1 MDSNDGYLRIQGL
14 TKRYGTLAAVHDV
27 TLDVRRGEMLVLLGP
42 SGCGKTTTLRMVA
55 GFVEASA
62 GHILL
67 EGQDYADLPPHRRE
81 MGMVF
86 QSYALFPHMTVAQ
99 NVTFGLRMRR
109 LPRAETEAR
118 LAATLDMVKLT
129 TMADR
134 YPRQLSGGQQ
144 QRVAL
149 ARALA
154 IRPKVL
160 LLDEP
165 LSNLDAN
172 LRQEVAREI
181 RQLQRAAGLTALM
194 VTHDQ
199 DEAMTMADRLV
210 VMNEGAVQQVG
221 TQEELYERPAN
232 PFVARFIG
240 HSNLLPGELVEGT
253 RLLLANGGEIRLA
266 GRYAA
271 AGRCTLAV
279 RPERAWLSAPVQ
291 GGQGRANV
299 RVEDAIYVGAH
310 VEYLLSLPGGG
321 QLILHEATDGTGGRR
336 RAVGD
341 IAEVGWDLGSERL
354 FDASGDPLDST
365 SPAGLVPVAAPAS
378 AGYG

>member
-1 MDSNDGYLRIQGL
+1 MSDTYLRIEGL
-14 TKRYGTLAAVHDV
+14 TKRFGASTAVQDV
-27 TLDVRRGEMLVLLGP
+27 NLDVRQGEMLVLLGP

-55 GFVEASA
+55 GFVEASE
-62 GHILL
+62 GRILL
-67 EGQDYADLPPHRRE
+67 EGRDYAGLPPYRRE

-99 NVTFGLRMRR
+99 NVTFGLRMRK
-109 LPRAETEAR
+109 LPKAEVEAR
-118 LAATLDMVKLT
+118 LAETLEMVKLAS
-129 TMADR
+129 MADR

-172 LRQEVAREI
+172 LRQQVAREI
-181 RQLQRAAGLTALM
+181 RGLQRAAGLTALM

-199 DEAMTMADRLV
+199 DEAMMMADRLV

-240 HSNLLPGELVEGT
+240 HSNLIPGELAEGE
-253 RLLLANGGEIRLA
+253 RLMLPGGGAIRLA
-266 GRYAA
+266 GGYTAT
-271 AGRCTLAV
+271 GPCTLAI
-279 RPERAWLSAPVQ
+279 RPER
-291 GGQGRANV
+291 V
-299 RVEDAIYVGAH
+299 RLCGPEDAGARVVATVEDATYVGAH
-310 VEYLLSLPGGG
+310 IEVLLVLPDGTR
-321 QLILHEATDGTGGRR
+321 LILHDPTDGGAARR
-336 RAVGD
+336 FAAGDRAG
-341 IAEVGWDLGSERL
+341 IAWDPASERL
-354 FDASGDPLDST
+354 FD
-365 SPAGLVPVAAPAS
+365 S
-378 AGYG
+378 AGAPLAARTPVPA

>member
-1 MDSNDGYLRIQGL
+1 MSDPYLRIEGL
-14 TKRYGTLAAVHDV
+14 TKRFGATTAVRDV
-27 TLDVRRGEMLVLLGP
+27 NLDVRQGEMVVLLGP

-55 GFVEASA
+55 GFIEASE
-62 GHILL
+62 GRILL
-67 EGQDYADLPPHRRE
+67 EGRDYAGLPPHRRE

-86 QSYALFPHMTVAQ
+86 QSYALFPHMTVAA

-109 LPRAETEAR
+109 LPHAETEAR
-118 LAATLDMVKLT
+118 LAETLEMVKLSA
-129 TMADR
+129 MADR

-172 LRQEVAREI
+172 LRQQVAREI
-181 RQLQRAAGLTALM
+181 RGLQRAAGLTALM

-240 HSNLLPGELVEGT
+240 HSNLIAGTVADAALALPG
-253 RLLLANGGEIRLA
+253 GGSIRLA
-266 GRYAA
+266 GRYAPGA
-271 AGRCTLAV
+271 ATLAI
-279 RPERAWLSAPVQ
+279 RPERVRLCAADAPEA
-291 GGQGRANV
+291 RATV
-299 RVEDAIYVGAH
+299 LVEDATYVGAH
-310 VEYLLSLPGGG
+310 VEYLLALPDGSR
-321 QLILHEATDGTGGRR
+321 LILHDPTDGGGGRR
-336 RAVGD
+336 HAAGDRAG
-341 IAEVGWDLGSERL
+341 ITWDLASERL
-354 FDASGDPLDST
+354 FD
-365 SPAGLVPVAAPAS
+365 S
-378 AGYG
+378 AGAPLALQLPVPA

>member
-1 MDSNDGYLRIQGL
+1 MSAAYLRIEGL
-14 TKRYGTLAAVHDV
+14 TKRFGASTAVQDV
-27 TLDVRRGEMLVLLGP
+27 NLDVRQGEMVVLLGP
-42 SGCGKTTTLRMVA
+42 SGCGKTTTLRLIA

-62 GHILL
+62 GRILL
-67 EGQDYADLPPHRRE
+67 EGQDYAGLPPYRRE

-86 QSYALFPHMTVAQ
+86 QSYALFPHMTVTQ

-109 LPRAETEAR
+109 LPKPEIEQR
-118 LAATLDMVKLT
+118 LAATLEMVELSS
-129 TMADR
+129 MAER

-172 LRQEVAREI
+172 LRQQVAREI

-199 DEAMTMADRLV
+199 DEAMMMADRLV
-210 VMNEGAVQQVG
+210 VMDKGAVQQVG

-240 HSNLLPGELVEGT
+240 HSNLVAGSLSDGT
-253 RLLLANGGEIRLA
+253 RLFLPDGTAIGLA
-266 GRYAA
+266 GHYAA
-271 AGRCTLAV
+271 TGPITLAI
-279 RPERAWLSAPVQ
+279 RPERARLCAPGDAAARVT
-291 GGQGRANV
+291 V
-299 RVEDAIYVGAH
+299 VVEDATYVGAH
-310 VEYLLSLPGGG
+310 VEYLLALPDGTR
-321 QLILHEATDGTGGRR
+321 LILHDPTDGGGTRR
-336 RAVGD
+336 HAPGDRAGVT
-341 IAEVGWDLGSERL
+341 WDPASERL
-354 FDASGDPLDST
+354 FDAAGVPLT
-365 SPAGLVPVAAPAS
+365 ARAAIPA
-378 AGYG
+378 

>member
-1 MDSNDGYLRIQGL
+1 MSAASHLRIEGL
-14 TKRYGTLAAVHDV
+14 TKVYGSAAAVEDV
-27 TLDVRRGEMLVLLGP
+27 NLDVRQGEMLVLLGP
-42 SGCGKTTTLRMVA
+42 SGCGKTTTLRLVA
-55 GFVEASA
+55 GFVAA
-62 GHILL
+62 TRGRILV
-67 EGQDYADLPPHRRE
+67 EGKDYVSLPPYQRE

-86 QSYALFPHMTVAQ
+86 QSYALFPHLTVAQ
-99 NVTFGLRMRR
+99 NVTFGLRMRKLSKAEISSR
-109 LPRAETEAR
+109 LEETLE
-118 LAATLDMVKLT
+118 MVKLT

-172 LRQEVAREI
+172 LRQSVAREI

-210 VMNEGAVQQVG
+210 LMNEGRVQQVG
-221 TQEELYERPAN
+221 TQEELYEQPLN

-240 HSNLLPGELVEGT
+240 HSNLIKGELVDADT
-253 RLLLANGGEIRLA
+253 FRLPGGAVMKLARSYTQRGPH
-266 GRYAA
+266 
-271 AGRCTLAV
+271 TLAL
-279 RPERAWLSAPVQ
+279 RPERVRLQVDSDVSPP
-291 GGQGRANV
+291 RATA
-299 RVEDAIYVGAH
+299 RVEDATYVGGH
-310 VEYLLSLPGGG
+310 VDYLLSFEEGSSLA
-321 QLILHEATDGTGGRR
+321 LHEPTGATGGTRR
-336 RAVGD
+336 VMGET
-341 IAEVGWDLGSERL
+341 IAITWDALNERL
-354 FDASGDPLDST
+354 FDAKGT
-365 SPAGLVPVAAPAS
+365 TIAAMEA
-378 AGYG
+378 A

>member
-1 MDSNDGYLRIQGL
+1 MSAASHLRIEGL
-14 TKRYGTLAAVHDV
+14 TKIYGSTAAVEDV
-27 TLDVRRGEMLVLLGP
+27 NLDVAQGEMLVLLGP
-42 SGCGKTTTLRMVA
+42 SGCGKTTTLRLVA
-55 GFVEASA
+55 GFVAATRGRILVEGRDIAS
-62 GHILL
+62 
-67 EGQDYADLPPHRRE
+67 LPPYQRE

-86 QSYALFPHMTVAQ
+86 QSYALFPHLTVAQ
-99 NVTFGLRMRR
+99 NVTFGLRMRKLSKAEISSR
-109 LPRAETEAR
+109 LEETLE
-118 LAATLDMVKLT
+118 MVKLT

-172 LRQEVAREI
+172 LRQSVAREI

-210 VMNEGAVQQVG
+210 LMNEGKVQQVG
-221 TQEELYERPAN
+221 TQEELYEQPLN

-240 HSNLLPGELVEGT
+240 HSNLVAGDLVDADTFRLPGGAVM
-253 RLLLANGGEIRLA
+253 RLA
-266 GRYAA
+266 RNYAQR
-271 AGRCTLAV
+271 GPHTLAL
-279 RPERAWLSAPVQ
+279 RPERVRLHAQ
-291 GGQGRANV
+291 GDVSPPRATA
-299 RVEDAIYVGAH
+299 RVEDATYVGGH
-310 VEYLLSLPGGG
+310 VDYLLSFEDGSSLA
-321 QLILHEATDGTGGRR
+321 LHEPTGATGGTR
-336 RAVGD
+336 RAMGET
-341 IAEVGWDLGSERL
+341 IAITWDALNERL
-354 FDASGDPLDST
+354 FDAKGT
-365 SPAGLVPVAAPAS
+365 TIPAMDAV
-378 AGYG
+378 

>member
-1 MDSNDGYLRIQGL
+1 MSEPYLRIEGL
-14 TKRYGTLAAVHDV
+14 TKRFGTAAAVQDV
-27 TLDVRRGEMLVLLGP
+27 TLSVHQGEMLVLLGP

-55 GFVEASA
+55 GFVEASE
-62 GHILL
+62 GRILL
-67 EGQDYADLPPHRRE
+67 QGQDYAGLPPHRRE

-99 NVTFGLRMRR
+99 NVTFGLRMRK
-109 LPRAETEAR
+109 LPRAEVEAR
-118 LAATLDMVKLT
+118 LAETLEMVKLAA
-129 TMADR
+129 MADR

-172 LRQEVAREI
+172 LRQQVAREI
-181 RQLQRAAGLTALM
+181 RGLQRAAGLTALM

-199 DEAMTMADRLV
+199 DEAMMMADRLV

-240 HSNLLPGELVEGT
+240 HSNLVPGTLADGARLVLPS
-253 RLLLANGGEIRLA
+253 GGAIRLA
-266 GRYAA
+266 GDYAA
-271 AGRCTLAV
+271 SGACILAI
-279 RPERAWLSAPVQ
+279 RPERMRLCGPED
-291 GGQGRANV
+291 GGARVLGV
-299 RVEDAIYVGAH
+299 VEDATYVGAH
-310 VEYLLSLPGGG
+310 IEVLLALPDGTRV
-321 QLILHEATDGTGGRR
+321 ILHDPTDGGAARR
-336 RAVGD
+336 MTAGDRAG
-341 IAEVGWDLGSERL
+341 IAWDAASERL
-354 FDASGDPLDST
+354 FD
-365 SPAGLVPVAAPAS
+365 S
-378 AGYG
+378 AGAPLLARAAVPA

>member
-1 MDSNDGYLRIQGL
+1 MSATSHLRIEGL
-14 TKRYGTLAAVHDV
+14 TKIYGSTAAVEDV
-27 TLDVRRGEMLVLLGP
+27 NLEVAQGEMLVLLGP
-42 SGCGKTTTLRMVA
+42 SGCGKTTTLRLVA
-55 GFVEASA
+55 GFVAA
-62 GHILL
+62 TRGRILV
-67 EGQDYADLPPHRRE
+67 EGKDYVSLPPYQRE

-86 QSYALFPHMTVAQ
+86 QSYALFPHLTVAQ
-99 NVTFGLRMRR
+99 NVTFGLRMRKLSKAEISSR
-109 LPRAETEAR
+109 LEETLE
-118 LAATLDMVKLT
+118 MVKLT

-172 LRQEVAREI
+172 LRQSVAREI

-210 VMNEGAVQQVG
+210 LMNEGRVQQVG
-221 TQEELYERPAN
+221 TQEELYEQPLN

-240 HSNLLPGELVEGT
+240 HSNL
-253 RLLLANGGEIRLA
+253 IA
-266 GRYAA
+266 GDI
-271 AGRCTLAV
+271 V
-279 RPERAWLSAPVQ
+279 
-291 GGQGRANV
+291 
-299 RVEDAIYVGAH
+299 DAD
-310 VEYLLSLPGGG
+310 SFRLPGGG
-321 QLILHEATDGTGGRR
+321 VMKLARRYAQRGPHTLALRPERVRLHVGGDAAPPRATAQVEDATYVGGYVDYLLSFEEGSSLALHEPTGATGGTR
-336 RAVGD
+336 RAMGETVA
-341 IAEVGWDLGSERL
+341 ITWDSLNERL
-354 FDASGDPLDST
+354 FDPKGT
-365 SPAGLVPVAAPAS
+365 TIPAMES
-378 AGYG
+378 A